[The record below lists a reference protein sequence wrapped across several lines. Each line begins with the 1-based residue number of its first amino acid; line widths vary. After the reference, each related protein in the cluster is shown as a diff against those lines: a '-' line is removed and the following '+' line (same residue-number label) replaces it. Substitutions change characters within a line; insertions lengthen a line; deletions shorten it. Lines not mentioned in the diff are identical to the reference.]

1 MFNRQ
6 APPLWPSKG
15 EIRFDGVSFRPI
27 SDSRLVLKDLTAVI
41 ESGEKVCLSH
51 LLLQNPAKV
60 LAPNLLLASLL
71 VCQGDSLFLCGCRL
85 HW

>member
-27 SDSRLVLKDLTAVI
+27 SDSRLVLKDLTTVI